1 MPLTASQQK
10 VTGWL
15 QIIAAWRN
23 GSVVRRINEV
33 TIRWA
38 RLGLEWVTIFR
49 RVYQRVLVEPG
60 RQAYF
65 GHFRH
70 KFALF

>member
-1 MPLTASQQK
+1 MPMTASQQK

-33 TIRWA
+33 TIRRA
-38 RLGLEWVTIFR
+38 RLLLEWVIIFR
-49 RVYQRVLVEPG
+49 KVYQRVRVEPG
-60 RQAYF
+60 RQTYF
-65 GHFRH
+65 DHFRH
-70 KFALF
+70 KFAPF